1 MLVPVRRIGLVV
13 TRNLRRLLKD
23 ETGASL
29 SLALLLFLVCT
40 VVASV
45 VLIAGTTA
53 SGRMANLADMDQKY
67 YSVTS
72 AVELL
77 RDQLEEESADS
88 DNLLTV
94 TESLTYK
101 ENATSNGDST
111 DFSYT
116 VSSNVTPDTL
126 TSVPESVTGYL
137 GKYLV
142 LGSGTSVAKSWT
154 GGINTTINE
163 SQWYDLFTEWENKP
177 IVAASAKARSLDLD
191 MSANKGGSSVSEL
204 DVMVTAT
211 FNDDGSARLVFK
223 SDPEAENGIVYEV
236 RAMLVPDF
244 DISASSVMAADGSV
258 TETKTISMRWE
269 IANVTSERVM

>member
-1 MLVPVRRIGLVV
+1 MVA
-13 TRNLRRLLKD
+13 RNLRQIVKD

-40 VVASV
+40 IIASV

-77 RDQLEEESADS
+77 RDQLKEEGADS
-88 DNLLTV
+88 TNCLTV

-101 ENATSNGDST
+101 ENATTSGDST
-111 DFSYT
+111 VFSYA
-116 VSSNVTPDTL
+116 VSSDVTPDTL
-126 TSVPESVTGYL
+126 TSVPSTVTGYL

-142 LGSGTSVAKSWT
+142 LGSSTSVAKSWT
-154 GGINTTINE
+154 GGINTAIEE
-163 SQWYDLFTEWENKP
+163 STWYNLLAEWENKP
-177 IVAASAKARSLDLD
+177 IIAASSKTNPIDLG
-191 MSANKGGSSVSEL
+191 MSAKKSGSSVNGL
-204 DVMVTAT
+204 DVAVTAT
-211 FNDDGSARLVFK
+211 FNDDGSAKLVFK
-223 SDPEAENGIVYEV
+223 SDPSASNGVVYEV

-244 DISASSVMAADGSV
+244 DISTSTVLAADGSI

-269 IANVTSERVM
+269 ITNVTSERVM